1 MALEPFTPTLNLL
14 NLLRNKMRK
23 PRFII
28 TVFAVALFLGLAAC
42 STHKPVPD
50 PVKTEAKL
58 KPGQIP
64 LRDFFKNPVAEGFT
78 ISPDGKKIAWLAPWK
93 DRLNIFVKDLSNNKT
108 TRATSATKRDIYGYF
123 WTGNERIVFGQD
135 SGGDENVHTFSA
147 AIDGSGEKD
156 LTPFE
161 NTRTNLLDDLE
172 GDDDHILIT
181 INKDNPRLFDVY
193 KLNVVSG
200 ELELEAR
207 NPGDVSGWMTDHTGT
222 VRLAVAS
229 RNGQNVILYRK
240 NAKDLFRPIMSLDFR
255 TAFFPL
261 VFDFNN
267 EKFYVSTNIDR
278 DKQAIYLFN
287 PETLKLEHLVFEHP
301 EVDVTQLMYS
311 KKRKVITGAG
321 FYTDKHH
328 YVFFDD
334 KREEVQKDLDALL
347 PGYEVVVTDADKNE
361 TKCIVR
367 TYSDR
372 SLGAGYI
379 YDVESKQLEKIAE
392 VSPWFNQSE
401 MAEMKPVSFTSR
413 DGLTIHGYL
422 SLPKGKKPR
431 NIPVLINPHGGP
443 WARDYWGFNPEVQFL
458 TNRGIAVMQVNF
470 RGSVGYG
477 REFWEKGFKQWGLNM
492 QNDLTD
498 AVHWLIDQDIADPK
512 RVAIYG
518 ASYGGYATLAGLTFT
533 PDLYACG
540 IDYVGPSNLFT
551 LLETLP
557 PYWET
562 EKEEFY
568 IKVGDPVRDY
578 KLLRKVSPV
587 FHADKIKA
595 PLFVAQ
601 GANDP
606 RVKKAE
612 SDQIVKALRDRGV
625 AVEYMVKDNEGHG
638 FHNQEN
644 RFDFYEAM
652 ERFLDKHLLQ

>member
-1 MALEPFTPTLNLL
+1 MKTL
-14 NLLRNKMRK
+14 RF
-23 PRFII
+23 FII
-28 TVFAVALFLGLAAC
+28 AVFSVVLFMGVTAC
-42 STHKPVPD
+42 STHKPAPS
-50 PVKTEAKL
+50 PEIIAPQL

-78 ISPDGKKIAWLAPWK
+78 ISPDGKKLAWLAPWK
-93 DRLNIFVKDLSNNKT
+93 DRLNIFVKDLSDGKT
-108 TRATSATKRDIYGYF
+108 TRITSATKRDIYGYF
-123 WTGNERIVFGQD
+123 WAGNERIVFGQD

-172 GDDDHILIT
+172 NDDNHILIT
-181 INKDNPRLFDVY
+181 INKDDPRLFDVY

-207 NPGDVSGWMTDHTGT
+207 NPGDVSGWMTDHNGK
-222 VRLAVAS
+222 VRIAMAN
-229 RNGQNVILYRK
+229 RNGQNVVLYR
-240 NAKDLFRPIMSLDFR
+240 NTDSELFRPIMSMDFR
-255 TAFFPL
+255 TAFIPL
-261 VFDFNN
+261 LFDFKN
-267 EKFYVSTNIDR
+267 KKIYVSTNIDR

-287 PETLKLEHLVFEHP
+287 PETQKLEQLVFEHP
-301 EVDVTQLMYS
+301 DVDVTQLLYS
-311 KKRKVITGAG
+311 KKRKIITGTG

-334 KREEVQKDLDALL
+334 DREELQSELESRL
-347 PGYEVVVTDADKNE
+347 PGYEVVVTDADRDE

-379 YDVESKQLEKIAE
+379 YDVKSKKLEKITE
-392 VSPWFNQSE
+392 VSPWLDKSQLS
-401 MAEMKPVSFTSR
+401 EMKPVSFISR

-422 SLPKGKKPR
+422 TLPKNKKAGGL
-431 NIPVLINPHGGP
+431 PVLINPHGGP
-443 WARDYWGFNPEVQFL
+443 WARDHWGFNPETQFL
-458 TNRGIAVMQVNF
+458 ANRGIAVLQVNF
-470 RGSVGYG
+470 RGSTGYG

-498 AVHWLIDQDIADPK
+498 AAHWLIDLGIADPE
-512 RVAIYG
+512 RIAIYG
-518 ASYGGYATLAGLTFT
+518 GSYGGYATLAGLTFT

-562 EKEEFY
+562 EKLEFY

-606 RVKKAE
+606 RVKQAE

-652 ERFLDKHLLQ
+652 EIFLNKHLLQ

>member
-1 MALEPFTPTLNLL
+1 MRTPRILTVA
-14 NLLRNKMRK
+14 
-23 PRFII
+23 
-28 TVFAVALFLGLAAC
+28 VFAVALFLGISAC
-42 STHKPVPD
+42 SNHTPAP
-50 PVKTEAKL
+50 EAEPIKREALL

-64 LRDFFKNPVAEGFT
+64 MRDFFKNPVAEGFT
-78 ISPDGKKIAWLAPWK
+78 ISPDGEKIAWLAPWK
-93 DRLNIFVKDLSNNKT
+93 DRLNIFVKKLSSGKI
-108 TRATSATKRDIYGYF
+108 TRITNATRRDIYGYF
-123 WTGNERIVFGQD
+123 WAGSERIVFGQD

-147 AIDGSGEKD
+147 AIDGKGETE

-172 GDDDHILIT
+172 DDDDHILIT
-181 INKDNPRLFDVY
+181 MNKDNPRLFDVY
-193 KLNVVSG
+193 KLNVVTG
-200 ELELEAR
+200 ELALEVR
-207 NPGDVSGWMTDHTGT
+207 NPGDVSGWMTDHNGN
-222 VRLAVAS
+222 VRIAIAS
-229 RNGQNVILYRK
+229 RNGQNVVLYRK
-240 NAKDLFRPIMSLDFR
+240 NPGDLFRPIMDMDFR
-255 TAFFPL
+255 TAFSPL
-261 VFDFNN
+261 VFDFAN
-267 EKFYVSTNIDR
+267 EKIYVSTNIDR
-278 DKQAIYLFN
+278 DKKAIYLFN
-287 PETLKLEHLVFEHP
+287 PETKALEQLIFEHP
-301 EVDVTQLMYS
+301 DVDVSQLLYS
-311 KKRKVITGAG
+311 KKREIITGAG

-328 YVFFDD
+328 YIFFDD
-334 KREEVQKDLDALL
+334 DREELQNELESML
-347 PGYEVVVTDADKNE
+347 PGYEVILTSSNKDEN
-361 TKCIVR
+361 KCIVR

-372 SLGAGYI
+372 SLGTGYL
-379 YDVESKQLEKIAE
+379 YDIKSKHLEKIAD
-392 VSPWFNQSE
+392 VSPWLEESQ
-401 MAEMKPVSFTSR
+401 MADMEPVSFTSR

-422 SLPKGKKPR
+422 SLPKGKEAG

-443 WARDYWGFNPEVQFL
+443 WARDHWGFNPEIQFL

-470 RGSVGYG
+470 RGSTGYG
-477 REFWEKGFKQWGLNM
+477 RNFWEKGFKQWGLNM

-498 AVHWLIDQDIADPK
+498 AVHWLIEQGIADPE

-518 ASYGGYATLAGLTFT
+518 GSYGGYATLAGLTFT

-562 EKEEFY
+562 EKQEFY
-568 IKVGDPVRDY
+568 IMVGDPVRDY

-587 FHADKIKA
+587 FHANQIKA

-625 AVEYMVKDNEGHG
+625 SVEYMVKDNEGHG

-644 RFDFYEAM
+644 RFDFYGTM
-652 ERFLDKHLLQ
+652 ERFLNAHLLQ

>member
-1 MALEPFTPTLNLL
+1 MRTP
-14 NLLRNKMRK
+14 K
-23 PRFII
+23 FII
-28 TVFAVALFLGLAAC
+28 VTVFAVALFLGLAAC
-42 STHKPVPD
+42 STHKTVPA
-50 PVKTEAKL
+50 PAKHDAGH
-58 KPGQIP
+58 KAGQIP
-64 LRDFFKNPVAEGFT
+64 LRDFFKNPAAEGFT
-78 ISPDGKKIAWLAPWK
+78 ISPDGNKIAWQAPWK
-93 DRLNIFVKDLSNNKT
+93 NRLNIFVKDLSSNKI
-108 TRATSATKRDIYGYF
+108 TRVTSATKRDIYGYF
-123 WTGNERIVFGQD
+123 WAGNERIVFGQD

-156 LTPFE
+156 LTPYA
-161 NTRTNLLDDLE
+161 NTRTNLLDELE
-172 GDDDHILIT
+172 NDADHILIT
-181 INKDNPRLFDVY
+181 INKDDPRLFDVY
-193 KLNVVSG
+193 KLNVVTG
-200 ELELEAR
+200 ELKLEAR
-207 NPGDVSGWMTDHTGT
+207 NPGDVGGWMTDHNGT
-222 VRLAVAS
+222 VRLAIAS

-240 NAKDLFRPIMSLDFR
+240 NANDLFRPIMSLDFR
-255 TAFFPL
+255 TSFTPL
-261 VFDFNN
+261 LFDFQN
-267 EKFYVSTNIDR
+267 EKFYVSTDIDR

-287 PETLKLEHLVFEHP
+287 PDTLKLEHLVFEHP
-301 EVDVTQLMYS
+301 EVDVTQLLYS
-311 KKRKVITGAG
+311 KTRKVITGAG

-334 KREEVQKDLDALL
+334 KREEVQNDLDAMLS
-347 PGYEVVVTDADKNE
+347 GYEVVITDADKDE
-361 TKCIVR
+361 SRCIVR

-372 SLGAGYI
+372 SLGSGYL
-379 YDVESKQLEKIAE
+379 YDIESKQLEKIAE
-392 VSPWFNQSE
+392 VSPWFDQTK
-401 MAEMKPVSFTSR
+401 MTEMKPVSFTSR

-422 SLPKGKKPR
+422 SLPKGKEAK
-431 NIPVLINPHGGP
+431 NLPVLINPHGGP

-492 QNDLTD
+492 QNDITD
-498 AVHWLIDQDIADPK
+498 AVNWLIEQGIADPK

-578 KLLRKVSPV
+578 KLLRKISPV

-606 RVKKAE
+606 RVKQAE

-625 AVEYMVKDNEGHG
+625 AVEYMVKDDEGHG

-652 ERFLDKHLLQ
+652 EKFLDKHLLQ

>member
-1 MALEPFTPTLNLL
+1 
-14 NLLRNKMRK
+14 MRK
-23 PRFII
+23 PRVIVA
-28 TVFAVALFLGLAAC
+28 VFAVVLFLGLAAC
-42 STHKPVPD
+42 STHKPVPT
-50 PVKTEAKL
+50 PAKTDLKL
-58 KPGQIP
+58 KAGRIP
-64 LRDFFKNPVAEGFT
+64 LRDFFKNPEAAGFT
-78 ISPDGKKIAWLAPWK
+78 ISPDGNKIAWLAPWK
-93 DRLNIFVKDLSNNKT
+93 DRLNIFIKDLSSEKT
-108 TRATSATKRDIYGYF
+108 TRITSATKRDIYGYF
-123 WTGNERIVFGQD
+123 WAGSERIVFGQD

-161 NTRTNLLDDLE
+161 NTRTNLLDELE

-181 INKDNPRLFDVY
+181 INKDDPRLFDVY
-193 KLNVVSG
+193 KLNVITG
-200 ELELEAR
+200 DLELEAR
-207 NPGDVSGWMTDHTGT
+207 NPGDVSRWMTDHNGT
-222 VRLAVAS
+222 VRLAIAS

-240 NAKDLFRPIMSLDFR
+240 NANNLFRPIMSMDFR
-255 TAFFPL
+255 TAFTPL
-261 VFDFNN
+261 LFDFKN
-267 EKFYVSTNIDR
+267 EKFYVSTDIDR
-278 DKQAIYLFN
+278 DKQAIYLFD
-287 PETLKLEHLVFEHP
+287 PATLKLEHLVFEHP
-301 EVDVTQLMYS
+301 DVDVVQLLYS
-311 KKRKVITGAG
+311 KTRKVITGAG

-334 KREEVQKDLDALL
+334 KREEVQADLEAML
-347 PGYEVVVTDADKNE
+347 PGYEVIITDANKDE
-361 TKCIVR
+361 SKCIVR

-379 YDVESKQLEKIAE
+379 YDIENKQLKKIAE
-392 VSPWFNQSE
+392 VSPWFDQSKL
-401 MAEMKPVSFTSR
+401 AEMKPVSFTSR
-413 DGLTIHGYL
+413 DGLTINGYL
-422 SLPKGKKPR
+422 SLPKGKEAK
-431 NIPVLINPHGGP
+431 NLPVLINPHGGP

-498 AVHWLIDQDIADPK
+498 AVNWLIDQGIADPE

-518 ASYGGYATLAGLTFT
+518 ASYGGYASLAGLTFT

-562 EKEEFY
+562 EREEFY

-652 ERFLDKHLLQ
+652 EKFLDEHLLQ